1 MKRYFLVANGL
12 EIMFQRVWYHLKK
25 RMEDS
30 NFATFCA
37 KLKQN
42 RQLIWATISPRGRT
56 QVNWLLLW
64 HTENSFSFGKRSRN
78 CMEEKINNSLSCFL
92 FQLFFSTFSSSTA
105 SSSWPNKTRQ
115 NYRVLVSL
123 IWKKKTGTQCAYFLV
138 IFKEKYQFSRDL
150 SQWIFN
156 IKKGTKSKKDRFV
169 WSTIQTKSVLEYI
182 HETLQNINPTL

>member
-37 KLKQN
+37 KMKQN

-92 FQLFFSTFSSSTA
+92 FQLFFLLLAPLLPQAHGQT
-105 SSSWPNKTRQ
+105 KRDKIIEC
-115 NYRVLVSL
+115 LSL
-123 IWKKKTGTQCAYFLV
+123 LFEKKDWHAMCLLSRHIQGKIP
-138 IFKEKYQFSRDL
+138 IFKRPFTMDFQYKE
-150 SQWIFN
+150 
-156 IKKGTKSKKDRFV
+156 G
-169 WSTIQTKSVLEYI
+169 
-182 HETLQNINPTL
+182 H

>member
-25 RMEDS
+25 KRVEDS

-37 KLKQN
+37 KMKQN

-64 HTENSFSFGKRSRN
+64 HTENSFSFGKRSRK

-92 FQLFFSTFSSSTA
+92 FQLFFSTFSSPLLPQAHGQT
-105 SSSWPNKTRQ
+105 KRDKIIEC
-115 NYRVLVSL
+115 LSL
-123 IWKKKTGTQCAYFLV
+123 LFEKKKTGTQCAYFLV

-156 IKKGTKSKKDRFV
+156 IKKGTKRKKDRFV
-169 WSTIQTKSVLEYI
+169 WSTIQ
-182 HETLQNINPTL
+182 N

>member
-37 KLKQN
+37 KMKQN

-123 IWKKKTGTQCAYFLV
+123 IWKKKDWHAMCLLSRHIQGKIP
-138 IFKEKYQFSRDL
+138 IFKRPFTMDFQYKE
-150 SQWIFN
+150 
-156 IKKGTKSKKDRFV
+156 G
-169 WSTIQTKSVLEYI
+169 
-182 HETLQNINPTL
+182 H

>member
-25 RMEDS
+25 RVEDS

-37 KLKQN
+37 KMKQN

-92 FQLFFSTFSSSTA
+92 FQLFFLLLAPLLPQAHGQT
-105 SSSWPNKTRQ
+105 KRDKIIEC
-115 NYRVLVSL
+115 LSL
-123 IWKKKTGTQCAYFLV
+123 LFEKKKTGTQCAYFLV

-169 WSTIQTKSVLEYI
+169 WSTIQ
-182 HETLQNINPTL
+182 N

>member
-25 RMEDS
+25 RAEDS

-37 KLKQN
+37 KMKQN

-92 FQLFFSTFSSSTA
+92 FQLFCFWLLPQAPHGQTKRDKIIECLSLLFEKKRLARNVLTFSSYSRKNT
-105 SSSWPNKTRQ
+105 NFQETFH
-115 NYRVLVSL
+115 N
-123 IWKKKTGTQCAYFLV
+123 G
-138 IFKEKYQFSRDL
+138 FS
-150 SQWIFN
+150 I
-156 IKKGTKSKKDRFV
+156 
-169 WSTIQTKSVLEYI
+169 
-182 HETLQNINPTL
+182 